1 MSLREVRL
9 LLCLHLF
16 HRPPACPA
24 TCALFAPPC
33 FLNPIYFCPF
43 FLPQPRHL
51 HTTVH
56 VPSCLNGPFS
66 GQYWPTLPEWVTNTA
81 EFQTERPFST
91 LCLKMIVMMIVKLRS
106 QETHSEQFTRLTVI
120 NNI

>member
-1 MSLREVRL
+1 MFFLLPSLTLPALGCNGDIQRTMSLREVRL

-24 TCALFAPPC
+24 TCALFASPC

-43 FLPQPRHL
+43 FLPQHRHL

-56 VPSCLNGPFS
+56 EPSCLNGPFS
-66 GQYWPTLPEWVTNTA
+66 GQYWPTLSGS
-81 EFQTERPFST
+81 QTPPNFKQRGLSP
-91 LCLKMIVMMIVKLRS
+91 LYA
-106 QETHSEQFTRLTVI
+106 
-120 NNI
+120 